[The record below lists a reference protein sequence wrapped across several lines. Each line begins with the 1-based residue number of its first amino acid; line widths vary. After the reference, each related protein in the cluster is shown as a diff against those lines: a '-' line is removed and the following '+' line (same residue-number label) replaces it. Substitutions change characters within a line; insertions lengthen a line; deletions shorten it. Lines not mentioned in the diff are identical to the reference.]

1 MLKKFSQW
9 LGGLATTSEG
19 SGEPRA
25 QLCLFGKHPGWD
37 DHMQDMGLNTERLV
51 EVRRTLYAEGI
62 AGNIDSGAW
71 EKLGATAL
79 GGFEHVFVWRFAGD
93 EFVFGRLWSSS
104 DARGRKKY
112 PMVACVHA
120 RGHEWTRM
128 AGLASESV
136 TRVMEACRQETDAQA
151 VKSVFLRESESLMA
165 RASGVPQSVGGGA
178 SANGF
183 ERFDA
188 GCKSTLAADPSL
200 NAEGAV
206 GLVRAAYA
214 LHREAEPALK
224 RGLSESSRG
233 VHLRLP
239 GVRGMGQGGSAW
251 AWSAAILDLLSVPG
265 GLTDGLLAIES
276 VGGAAVGGNGQW
288 VDALIGRV
296 ASQELVCLRAT
307 AAAIPLTTEVPFN
320 IDSAFADRVRS
331 RAAMWRGSGAQGGT
345 GRAGGEV
352 GHG

>member
-9 LGGLATTSEG
+9 LGGLANASEG

-51 EVRRTLYAEGI
+51 EVRRTLYTEGI

-71 EKLGATAL
+71 EKLGA
-79 GGFEHVFVWRFAGD
+79 GGLARFEHVFVWRFKGD

-120 RGHEWTRM
+120 SGHELTRM
-128 AGLASESV
+128 AALASESV

-151 VKSVFLRESESLMA
+151 VKSVFLRESEGLMA
-165 RASGVPQSVGGGA
+165 RASGVGPGGH
-178 SANGF
+178 

-188 GCKSTLAADPSL
+188 SCKSTLGADHSL
-200 NAEGAV
+200 NADGAV
-206 GLVRAAYA
+206 ALVRAAYA
-214 LHREAEPALK
+214 LHREAEPAMK
-224 RGLSESSRG
+224 RGLAQSSRG

-239 GVRGMGQGGSAW
+239 SVRGMGPGGSAW
-251 AWSAAILDLLSVPG
+251 AWTSAILDLLNVPG
-265 GLTDGLLAIES
+265 GIADGLMAIEV
-276 VGGAAVGGNGQW
+276 VGGTATGSGGGGAW
-288 VDALIGRV
+288 VDGLIGKV
-296 ASQELVCLRAT
+296 TTQELVCLRAST
-307 AAAIPLTTEVPFN
+307 SAIPLTTDVPFN
-320 IDSAFADRVRS
+320 IDAAFADRVRS
-331 RAAMWRGSGAQGGT
+331 KAAMWRGGAAQEH
-345 GRAGGEV
+345 AGI
-352 GHG
+352 HG

>member
-9 LGGLATTSEG
+9 LGGLATPVEG

-71 EKLGATAL
+71 EKLGAQAMAL
-79 GGFEHVFVWRFAGD
+79 FEHVFVWRFRGD
-93 EFVFGRLWSSS
+93 EFVYGRLWSSS

-120 RGHEWTRM
+120 KGHELTRM
-128 AGLASESV
+128 ASLASESV
-136 TRVMEACRQETDAQA
+136 TRMMEACRQETDAQA
-151 VKSVFLRESESLMA
+151 VKSVFLRESEGLAA
-165 RASGVPQSVGGGA
+165 RASAVVAGG
-178 SANGF
+178 S

-188 GCKSTLAADPSL
+188 SCKSTLAADPAL
-200 NAEGAV
+200 NSDGAIAM
-206 GLVRAAYA
+206 VRAAYS
-214 LHREAEPALK
+214 LHREAEPAIR

-239 GVRGMGQGGSAW
+239 GVRGMGAGGSAW
-251 AWSAAILDLLSVPG
+251 AWSAAILDLLNASG
-265 GLTDGLLAIES
+265 GLADGLMGIE
-276 VGGAAVGGNGQW
+276 AVGGTAVGGHGQW
-288 VDALIGRV
+288 VDALIGRI
-296 ASQELVCLRAT
+296 ASPELVCLRASV
-307 AAAIPLTTEVPFN
+307 AAIPLTTSVPFN
-320 IDSAFADRVRS
+320 IDAAFADRVRS
-331 RAAMWRGSGAQGGT
+331 KAAMWRG
-345 GRAGGEV
+345 GGEREP
-352 GHG
+352 GGIHG

>member
-9 LGGLATTSEG
+9 LGGLATSSEG

-79 GGFEHVFVWRFAGD
+79 ALFEHVFVWRFKGD
-93 EFVFGRLWSSS
+93 EFVYGRLWSSS

-112 PMVACVHA
+112 PMVVCVHA
-120 RGHEWTRM
+120 RGYELMRM
-128 AGLASESV
+128 ASLASESV
-136 TRVMEACRQETDAQA
+136 TRVMEACRHENDAQA
-151 VKSVFLRESESLMA
+151 VKSIFVRESEGLMA
-165 RASGVPQSVGGGA
+165 RASGLAASGVASGGPGA
-178 SANGF
+178 GANGY

-188 GCKSTLAADPSL
+188 SCKATLAADPTL
-200 NAEGAV
+200 NAEGTIA
-206 GLVRAAYA
+206 LVRAAYS
-214 LHREAEPALK
+214 LHREAEPAIK
-224 RGLSESSRG
+224 RGLAESSRG

-239 GVRGMGQGGSAW
+239 SVRGMGAGGSAW
-251 AWSAAILDLLSVPG
+251 AWSGAILDLLNVPG
-265 GLTDGLLAIES
+265 GVADGLLAIE
-276 VGGAAVGGNGQW
+276 AVGGGMGGSGQW

-296 ASQELVCLRAT
+296 TPQELVCLRAT
-307 AAAIPLTTEVPFN
+307 TAAIPLTSDVPFT
-320 IDSAFADRVRS
+320 IEAAFADRVRS
-331 RAAMWRGSGAQGGT
+331 KAAMWRGGARQERITGG
-345 GRAGGEV
+345 V